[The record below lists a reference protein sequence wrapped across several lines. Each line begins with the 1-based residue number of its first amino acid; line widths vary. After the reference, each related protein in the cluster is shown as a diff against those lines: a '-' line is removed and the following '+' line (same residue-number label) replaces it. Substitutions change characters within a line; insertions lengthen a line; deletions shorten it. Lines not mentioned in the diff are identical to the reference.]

1 MPMLTRFSYFQN
13 LALAVIFAVLYYVAF
28 WFQTH
33 WLVDLD
39 FVQGVS
45 LLFLPAGIKMLSIV
59 VGGAWGIGG
68 VFLTSIMLSHLVWG
82 DHGFI
87 YALLAQ
93 IVWAGAPYL
102 TYQILKR
109 QLHID
114 DMLLSLKGSHI
125 ALIAVAISVT
135 SSLADR
141 SFRYAA
147 GQVQENMFNASV
159 WAMVLGD
166 VGGIVL
172 VLSLAALLVQR
183 LRRTHA

>member
-1 MPMLTRFSYFQN
+1 MSARFSYFQN
-13 LALAVIFAVLYYVAF
+13 LALAIIFAAVYYLTF
-28 WFQTH
+28 WVQVH
-33 WLVDLD
+33 WLQGFD

-68 VFLTSIMLSHLVWG
+68 VFVTSMLLSHVVWG
-82 DHGFI
+82 DHGFM
-87 YALLAQ
+87 YALLSQ
-93 IVWAGAPYL
+93 IIWAGAPYI

-147 GQVQENMFNASV
+147 GQVQENMFNTSV

-172 VLSLAALLVQR
+172 VLSLAALMVQQ